1 METCLAAVVERPNH
15 IALREFPLPEIGD
28 DEGLLKIEMAGACG
42 TDYKIYDGRVA
53 MAPLPIIMGHEIL
66 GRIAKLGANAAK
78 RWRVREGDR
87 VVVEGSIGC
96 LLCANCRAGN
106 YRFCKENK
114 GYGVR
119 HGCAEPPH
127 LWGAFAQY
135 MYLAPGSLVHPVSEK
150 LSPEAGC
157 MITAVISNGVYWAR
171 WLGKVK
177 IGDTVLV
184 QGVGQQGL
192 SCIVGAKES
201 GATTI
206 IATGLR
212 RDARRLELARRFG
225 ADVVINVEDE
235 DLTRRLLETTRGE
248 LPDVVLD
255 VTGSPAALVT
265 SMRLTKPQGVMV
277 SAGLTGRQTLTQFPM
292 DEFVLKEMT
301 MVGAMSKP
309 TEAVLATRNLLEKGR
324 YPVEEMVTHR
334 YRLEQTEECI
344 RAIAGKV
351 EGTYPIKAVI
361 VPE

>member
-1 METCLAAVVERPNH
+1 METCLAAVVDRLNH
-15 IALREFPLPEIGD
+15 IVVQEFALPEIGED
-28 DEGLLKIEMAGACG
+28 DGLLKVEMAGACG

-66 GRIAKLGANAAK
+66 GHVAKIGGRAAR
-78 RWRVREGDR
+78 RWGVKEGDR
-87 VVVEGSIGC
+87 VVVEGSVGC
-96 LLCANCRAGN
+96 MMCDNCRDGN
-106 YRFCKENK
+106 YRFCVESK

-119 HGCAEPPH
+119 RSSADAPH

-135 MYLAPGSLVHPVSEK
+135 MYLAPGSLIHKVSDR

-177 IGDTVLV
+177 IGDTVLI

-192 SCIVGAKES
+192 SCVVGAKES

-206 IATGLR
+206 IVTGLS
-212 RDARRLELARRFG
+212 RDAQRMQIAKRLG
-225 ADVVINVEDE
+225 ADFTIDVQKEN
-235 DLTRRLLETTRGE
+235 LTERVLEITAGK

-255 VTGSPAALVT
+255 VSGNPEALVT
-265 SMRLTKPQGVMV
+265 SMRLTKAQGVMV
-277 SAGLTGRQTLTQFPM
+277 SAGLTGRDTLTPFPM

-301 MVGAMSKP
+301 MVGAFSKP
-309 TEAVLATRNLLEKGR
+309 TEAVLATRNLLETGR
-324 YPVEEMVTHR
+324 HPVEEMVTHR

-344 RAIAGKV
+344 LAIVGKI
-351 EGTYPIKAVI
+351 EGEYPAKAVI
-361 VPE
+361 VP